1 MTTLTYSNLQNLL
14 NMTVSS
20 TICEE
25 IMDHA
30 INLLNSYG
38 ADLPNMTGVAGAK
51 TWNGESREAGAIME
65 VACSIYSSKYLTSGG
80 SSSSVSVSSISMSS
94 STSTGSAGSENLA
107 KDLARQL
114 VEFEVDVG

>member
-20 TICEE
+20 TTCEE

-80 SSSSVSVSSISMSS
+80 SSSVSVSSISMSS